1 MAVLR
6 VLLIHTGVLAMLAAC
21 AVAPVR
27 SIGEFA
33 RRGQDNSFEVFNR
46 PVRGPKALVLDVA
59 YDQQANRVAC
69 GALVLACVI
78 RYWKPGDAA
87 AGAAIFAGHPPADPV
102 NGYSLQEII
111 TLAKRHDLNASGV
124 RFGPDDIIAELEK
137 GRPVMI
143 PVRLPSIYVQTHT
156 FFDPDPVV
164 IGQIKNI
171 FLGCVAFLSSLTGL
185 EMLSHYV
192 LVVGHGPDRFVLLDP
207 ILGYRTISRSRLAGY
222 RKAFADAA
230 IVFSA
235 PNLTESQPG

>member
-1 MAVLR
+1 
-6 VLLIHTGVLAMLAAC
+6 MLAAC
-21 AVAPVR
+21 AIAPVA

-59 YDQQANRVAC
+59 YDQQASRIAC
-69 GALVLACVI
+69 GAHVLASII
-78 RYWKPGDAA
+78 RYWKPGDPTT
-87 AGAAIFAGHPPADPV
+87 GAAIFAEAPPADTV
-102 NGYSLQEII
+102 EGYSLQEII
-111 TLAKRHDLNASGV
+111 ALAKARGLDAFGV
-124 RFGPDDIIAELEK
+124 RLTPDDIIAELEK

-156 FFDPDPVV
+156 FFDPDPIV
-164 IGQIKNI
+164 IGQLKNI
-171 FLGCVAFLSSLTGL
+171 FIGRVGFLSSLTGL

-207 ILGYRTISRSRLAGY
+207 VLGYRTISRSRLAGY
-222 RKAFADAA
+222 RQAFADAA

-235 PNLTESQPG
+235 SKPVESQAN